1 MKKILLGLLLVL
13 SANACRTP
21 SATADRPQRP
31 RNVILMVGD
40 GMGLTQITA
49 GYIANGMKLHLIQ
62 FPIVGLHK
70 NFPVKRDGLIT
81 DSAAGATSFACGVKT
96 YNAAIGVDADSLP
109 VPTLVELAEQQ
120 GLFTGVVAT
129 SSLVHATPGSFLAH
143 AKHRNFFEEIALDI
157 QDVDVD
163 LLIGG
168 GKKYFDRRAD
178 RQNLVEKMKSRNYV
192 VYNWVDD
199 DLAKIQPDPAQK
211 FVFFTSDSEPLPV
224 AQGRD
229 YLPGASALACD
240 FLKQKGGGK
249 KGFFL
254 VVEGSQIDWG
264 GHANE
269 SDYLVSEMIDFDNA
283 IGRVLDFA
291 RRDGN
296 TLVIVTADHEC
307 GAYSILKG
315 STQDSLK
322 THFASDYHTP
332 DMIPVFAFGPGAE
345 EFTGV
350 YENSDIF
357 HKIKKLLFR

>member
-1 MKKILLGLLLVL
+1 MKRTLLGILLLL
-13 SANACRTP
+13 SAHACRTP
-21 SATADRPQRP
+21 SATADRSQRP
-31 RNVILMVGD
+31 RNVILLIGD

-49 GYIANGMKLHLIQ
+49 GYISNGMKLNLFQ
-62 FPIVGLHK
+62 FPFVGLHK

-109 VPTLVELAEQQ
+109 VPTLVELAEQHR
-120 GLFTGVVAT
+120 LATGVVAT

-143 AKHRNFFEEIALDI
+143 AKHRNFFEEIALDM

-168 GKKYFDRRAD
+168 GRKYFDRRAD
-178 RQNLVEKMKSRNYV
+178 RQNLVEKMKARNYV
-192 VYNWVDD
+192 VYNWVENE
-199 DLAKIQPDPAQK
+199 LAGLQPDPTQN
-211 FVFFTSDSEPLPV
+211 FVFFTSDSEPVPV
-224 AQGRD
+224 SQGRD

-240 FLKQKGGGK
+240 FLKKKGGDR
-249 KGFFL
+249 GFFL
-254 VVEGSQIDWG
+254 MIEGSQIDWG
-264 GHANE
+264 GHAND

-291 RRDGN
+291 RADGN

-307 GAYSILKG
+307 GAYSILQG

-322 THFASDYHTP
+322 IHFASDYHTP
-332 DMIPVFAFGPGAE
+332 DLIPVFAFGPGAQ